1 MPHHLLR
8 RLRRAAPWSVALGL
22 AVTSAAFAP
31 SARAVGETERSGS
44 PNTQDPATA
53 GKAEVPATRG
63 TAGASSEIIP
73 ADDLATM
80 LELAQGY
87 GEAELTTIENGDPV
101 IVGEISGVAYQ
112 LFFLNCADDH
122 TGCAIMNFYAI
133 WDVQDV
139 AISAINEFN
148 RMQPFNKAY
157 LTADN
162 LPVVE
167 LNLSTVGGMT
177 RGQLDA
183 AFERWTIALAEFPR
197 QVLGEGR

>member
-1 MPHHLLR
+1 MFFRLPRRMRTGLSTAILLVG
-8 RLRRAAPWSVALGL
+8 AALSPAAIAVSVDDDI
-22 AVTSAAFAP
+22 P
-31 SARAVGETERSGS
+31 SAKAPVATGERI
-44 PNTQDPATA
+44 DPA
-53 GKAEVPATRG
+53 KSDMP
-63 TAGASSEIIP
+63 EIIA
-73 ADDLATM
+73 ADDLAAM
-80 LELAQGY
+80 LDLARGY
-87 GEAELTTIENGDPV
+87 GEAELTMIENGDPV

-157 LTADN
+157 LTPGN

-167 LNLSTVGGMT
+167 MNLSTVGGLT

-183 AFERWTIALAEFPR
+183 AFERWTITLAEFPR
-197 QVLGEGR
+197 QVLGVGR